1 MDYNTSR
8 KKMVLPEYGRNI
20 QEMVD
25 YACTIEDREERNR
38 AARTIIQIMGQV
50 NPGLRDQGDVR
61 HKLWDHLFIM
71 SDFKLDID
79 SPYPIPPREK
89 FYQKPDPV
97 EYNTHNIKYMHY
109 GRITE
114 QLIEAAIAMEEGQE
128 KQALVTM
135 IANHMKKS
143 YLTWNRNQVTDEII
157 FKDLETLSGGKLKV
171 SENTR
176 LSEPREIFP
185 VKGSRKKRGQQRK
198 GSHS

>member
-1 MDYNTSR
+1 
-8 KKMVLPEYGRNI
+8 MVLPEYGRNI

-38 AARTIIQIMGQV
+38 AARAIIHIMGQL
-50 NPGLRDQGDVR
+50 NPGLRDQGDVK

-71 SDFKLDID
+71 SDFNLDID
-79 SPYPIPPREK
+79 SPYTIPPKEK
-89 FYQKPDPV
+89 FNQKPRPV
-97 EYNTHNIKYMHY
+97 EYNTHHIKYMHY

-114 QLIEAAIAMEEGQE
+114 QLIEAAIAMEEGPE
-128 KQALVTM
+128 KQTLVTM

-143 YLTWNRNQVTDEII
+143 YLTWNRNQVSDEII

-176 LSEPREIFP
+176 LSEPKEIFSG
-185 VKGSRKKRGQQRK
+185 KGSRKKRGQQRK

>member
-79 SPYPIPPREK
+79 SPYPIPPKEK
-89 FYQKPDPV
+89 FNQKPDPV
-97 EYNTHNIKYMHY
+97 EYNTHDIKYMHY

-114 QLIEAAIAMEEGQE
+114 QLIEAAIAMEEGPE

-176 LSEPREIFP
+176 LSEPKEIFS